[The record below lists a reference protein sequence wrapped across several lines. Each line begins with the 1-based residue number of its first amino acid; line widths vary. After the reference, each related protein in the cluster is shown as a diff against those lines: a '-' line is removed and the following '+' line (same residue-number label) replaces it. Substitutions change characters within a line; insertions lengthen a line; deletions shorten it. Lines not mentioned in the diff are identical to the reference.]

1 MANQNRQFFH
11 CQRWAF
17 LTSSE
22 FFSAML
28 TLFYIIGSLGLFL
41 YGMKVM
47 SEGLQKVSGEKLRSL
62 VRSLTLTRFHGVLS
76 GTFITTLVQS
86 SSASTVMMVS
96 FVNAGLL
103 NLRQAIGMIMGANL
117 GTTSTF
123 WIIALVGF
131 RFQFSH
137 MALPAVG
144 LGVIFLFQKP
154 NKLREIGETLIGFGI
169 LFLGLNLL
177 KDSVPDVSLHLELF
191 ESFKAMGQYGFLSVL
206 LFFFFGIILTIAVQ
220 SSSVAGAITLT
231 LVAKGWIDYEL
242 AAAIILGENV
252 GTTITANIAALAANT
267 EAKRAARAHFLFNI
281 IGVCWMLPLFY
292 VFLNFVSWIT
302 PLAGYGDAS
311 DIAVKLAVFH
321 TSFNLIN
328 TALLIGFVPQLAA
341 IATKMVGKG
350 EQRQSFRFVRSGH
363 GHNLP
368 RTGEMLLAEAA
379 RGVST
384 MGELTHAMFKGF
396 LEVYESPDQDR
407 GSRIRELKDM
417 EGDSD
422 RMAEEIT
429 QCLILCAS
437 EEISQARTAE
447 VTALMRVVSELEAVG
462 DACYKL
468 VRLAERKYRKNRIL
482 PPETQDAIASFG
494 RQVDQF
500 LTFQQQ
506 CFQKNVTAADM
517 EKANDLEDLI
527 DRSRKR
533 LRREAVHRMADPAN
547 IKSEMLFIDIINT
560 IERIGDHCLNI
571 LEMLRQR
578 K

>member
-1 MANQNRQFFH
+1 
-11 CQRWAF
+11 
-17 LTSSE
+17 
-22 FFSAML
+22 ML

-62 VRSLTLTRFHGVLS
+62 VSNLTLTRFHGVLS

-117 GTTSTF
+117 GTTTTF
-123 WIIALVGF
+123 WIIALIGF
-131 RFQFSH
+131 KFQFNH
-137 MALPAVG
+137 FALPAVG
-144 LGVIFLFQKP
+144 IGVILLFQKP
-154 NKLREIGETLIGFGI
+154 TKLREIGETLIGFGI

-177 KDSVPDVSLHLELF
+177 KDSVPDVGAHVELF
-191 ESFKAMGQYGFLSVL
+191 ETLKALGEHGFLSVL
-206 LFFFFGIILTIAVQ
+206 LFFFFGIVLTIAVQ

-242 AAAIILGENV
+242 AAAIVLGENV
-252 GTTITANIAALAANT
+252 GTTITANIAAIAANT

-292 VFLNFVSWIT
+292 AFLNFVTWLT
-302 PLAGYGDAS
+302 PLAGDGYAS

-328 TALLIGFVPQLAA
+328 TALLIGFVPQMAA

-350 EQRQSFRFVRSGH
+350 EQRRSFTFVRSGT
-363 GHNLP
+363 GQNLP

-379 RGVST
+379 RGVSV

-407 GSRIRELKDM
+407 GTRVRELKEM
-417 EGDSD
+417 ESESD
-422 RMAEEIT
+422 RMAAEIT

-437 EEISQARTAE
+437 AEISQARTAE

-462 DACYKL
+462 DSCYKL

-482 PPETQDAIASFG
+482 PPETQEAIASFG

-506 CFQKNVTAADM
+506 CFQRNISASDM

-571 LEMLRQR
+571 LEMLRLR
-578 K
+578 KLP